1 MANEIYNNV
10 VNSLIKNGIHEDFA
24 HSFVKTGLKKHGS
37 SEDSIDEKI
46 MGIILQQH
54 VYSAIQMFVNEKEA
68 KNIIHK
74 ITLGL

>member
-1 MANEIYNNV
+1 MANEIYQNV
-10 VNSLIKNGIHEDFA
+10 INILINNGIHEEFA
-24 HSFVKTGLKKHGS
+24 HMFVQTGLKKHGIS
-37 SEDSIDEKI
+37 KESIDEKI

-54 VYSAIQMFVNEKEA
+54 LYNAIQMFVNEKEA